1 MNRKQRR
8 ALGRSGSG
16 PALGP
21 AAGSPAAAPLA
32 ELFAAAVA
40 RHQAGALAE
49 AERSYRHILSLFP
62 GSAETHSRLGAALMA
77 QGRTKEALA
86 SIERALAL
94 NPGLFD
100 ALGNI
105 AQAYLA
111 VGEVELAVGAAVRV
125 LEMTETEQTEALFV
139 SCAKNARF
147 AAADTAERCRRP
159 MLRALEEGWA
169 RPREL
174 TAACVNLSKRNGALN
189 DCAARAAAAWP
200 RRLPAAELFGASG
213 MAALADDRLFCRLLA
228 CDPLGDVGLERLLT
242 DVRAAMLAIAS
253 DEDQTVND
261 RDLQFYAAV
270 AQQCFINE
278 YVYALPQAEADQ
290 ARELQSALVGRIET
304 GAAIAPLWP
313 IAVGAYCPLF
323 TLPHVERLCDRP
335 WPQAVEAVIVEQIKE
350 PAEERRLAAT
360 IPDLTGIADE
370 VSRAVRQQYEENP
383 YPRWVLG
390 RAPGPIGRYDAGPPG
405 PVADVLIAGCGTGL
419 SAIAL
424 ARQLRHARILAID
437 LSLASLS
444 YAKRMA
450 QNFGLTGIEFAQAD
464 ILRLGAIGRQF
475 DFIDASGVLHH
486 LADPWQGWRV
496 LLSLL
501 RPGGTMQV
509 GLYSELARPGIVAAR
524 ALIAERGYRPTADD
538 IRRCRQDII
547 AAEDPL
553 LKSVVRMADFFTTGE
568 CRDLLFHVQEHR
580 IALPDI
586 KSFLAANNLNFAGF
600 ILDPSVVQKFAARFP
615 QRAALTDLDCW
626 HAFET
631 EMPDTFVGMYQFQIT
646 KPPA

>member
-8 ALGRSGSG
+8 ALGRSGSR
-16 PALGP
+16 PAVAP
-21 AAGSPAAAPLA
+21 AAGSPAAAQLA

-77 QGRTKEALA
+77 QGRTKEAIA

-94 NPGLFD
+94 NPDLFD

-105 AQAYLA
+105 AQAYSA
-111 VGEVELAVGAAVRV
+111 VGEAELAVGAAVRV
-125 LEMTETEQTEALFV
+125 LTMSETEQTKALFV

-147 AAADTAERCRRP
+147 AAADTAERARGL

-169 RPREL
+169 PPREL
-174 TAACVNLSKRNGALN
+174 TVACVNLSKRNGALN
-189 DCAARAAAAWP
+189 DCAARAVAAWP
-200 RRLPAAELFGASG
+200 RRLPAAELFGAAG
-213 MAALADDRLFCRLLA
+213 VAALAEDRLFCRLLA
-228 CDPLGDVGLERLLT
+228 CDPLGDVGIERLLT
-242 DVRAAMLAIAS
+242 EVRAAMLATAS
-253 DEDQTVND
+253 DEDRAAND

-278 YVYALPQAEADQ
+278 YVYALPQAEADR
-290 ARELQSALVGRIET
+290 ARDLQSALVGRIET
-304 GAAIAPLWP
+304 GAAIPPLWP

-323 TLPHVERLCDRP
+323 TLPQVERLCDRP
-335 WPQAVEAVIVEQIKE
+335 WPQAVEAVIVQQIKE

-383 YPRWVLG
+383 YPRWVMG
-390 RAPGPIGRYDAGPPG
+390 RAAGPIARHDAGPPG
-405 PVADVLIAGCGTGL
+405 PIPDVLIAGCGTGL

-450 QNFGLTGIEFAQAD
+450 QTFGVTGIEFAQAD

-509 GLYSELARPGIVAAR
+509 GLYSELARPGVVAAR
-524 ALIAERGYRPTADD
+524 ALIAERGYRPTAPD

-547 AAEDPL
+547 AAADPL
-553 LKSVVRMADFFTTGE
+553 LQSVVRTADFFTTGE

-586 KSFLAANNLNFAGF
+586 KSFLTANNLNFAGF
-600 ILDPSVVQKFAARFP
+600 ILDSSVVQNFAARFP

-646 KPPA
+646 KPRA